1 MLNSTFISLLKES
14 LKEDDVSDKKIYKI
28 FFRYYYIK
36 DKIYFDFERVLTP
49 EEVKKFAVANI
60 KIGPKSDQTSPI
72 KDEDLYIVEYN
83 KKESEKQDL
92 HIHLLLLSKSE
103 FDKLKSDISGLSND
117 LINIELASVDDII
130 KLAKGESIKDVKK
143 PPVVSIES
151 VEGKIKLF
159 KNKLAN
165 VQSKEERIQAANR
178 KGGIAC

>member
-60 KIGPKSDQTSPI
+60 KIGPTSDQTSPI

-103 FDKLKSDISGLSND
+103 FDKLKSDIARMDKFAEEIRKQMYEGID
-117 LINIELASVDDII
+117 E
-130 KLAKGESIKDVKK
+130 
-143 PPVVSIES
+143 
-151 VEGKIKLF
+151 EGKDRVLGR
-159 KNKLAN
+159 L
-165 VQSKEERIQAANR
+165 
-178 KGGIAC
+178 GDLG